1 MVSAFWGYLVPTGV
15 NLLAARIIGD
25 KMTPIVLD
33 LDETLLV
40 AYTLPKLQGLIEE
53 NLKER

>member
-15 NLLAARIIGD
+15 NVPAARIIGD
-25 KMTPIVLD
+25 KMTPVVLD

-40 AYTLPKLQGLIEE
+40 AYTLPKLQGLIED

>member
-1 MVSAFWGYLVPTGV
+1 MSAFWGYLVPTGV

-25 KMTPIVLD
+25 KMTPVILD

-40 AYTLPKLQGLIEE
+40 AYTLPKLQGLIED